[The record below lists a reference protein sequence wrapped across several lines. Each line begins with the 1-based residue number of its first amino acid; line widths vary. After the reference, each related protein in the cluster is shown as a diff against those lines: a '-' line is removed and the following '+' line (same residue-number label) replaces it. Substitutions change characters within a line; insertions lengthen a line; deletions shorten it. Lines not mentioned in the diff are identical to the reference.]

1 MLKML
6 GTSPGWRDGV
16 AFQALPDTLPGWTIA
31 YLAVAADWVPRERLC
46 ALLWPQAAAAEA
58 QHSLRMN
65 LHRIRGVLAAWG
77 VPEALE
83 AERRR
88 VRLLLPTDVGGPGTA
103 TGAAAPYP
111 GALLDGM
118 TCDGFPALREWLE
131 LERTALQALWREAQ
145 LAHLARG
152 DPASESTVDVARH
165 LLAADPL
172 DETALARLL
181 EALRAL
187 GRDEEADRHY
197 LEYRERLARELGTEP
212 SPRIRSLASSAAVAA
227 QPAAAVADA
236 FVGRRLELA
245 ELSQRIAA
253 GARLVTI
260 VGPGGAGKSALARAF
275 AAQSSLAAVWL
286 DLQDLADLDAAA
298 ARLAQRLGIRLRDG
312 QDAAEPLAAAL
323 APAPRLLMLDNAE
336 HLTAL
341 PAFLQ
346 RLLAAAA
353 ALQVLATSR
362 APLALPQEQV
372 FRLAGLA
379 LPDDDSRDA
388 EAAQAFDAIRLF
400 ALRAQA
406 ARADFDVARHIE
418 AVIAIATA
426 VDGLPLAIELA
437 AGWVRWLAPATI
449 ARELRQTLAV
459 LQRAPQAAGLPARPE
474 HRSMQAVLDRTWS
487 LLAPAEA
494 QALEA
499 LSVFEG
505 GFTRA
510 GAEAVADAALPL
522 LTTLAA
528 RGLLRVDPDGRFDM
542 HPLVAEH
549 ARKRLAQDATRHACV
564 RDRHCAHIAAQL
576 EPLARN
582 PSNTAALVAAVQGEY
597 ANACAA
603 WSHALAAGRF
613 EAASALAIA
622 FKVFFDTVGRFSEG
636 VRLLRLALAIT
647 PTAAPAQQT
656 AATARGALA
665 LLLFRRQQLGEALAV
680 AEEGMR
686 LASACADR
694 RAQVA
699 CLLIIGNVHSTR
711 GHWPQARPAYE
722 RVLEIATADHE
733 RAEMA
738 VALMNLGI
746 CAKKDGRRDEALD
759 YYGRALAM
767 ERELQRHVPA
777 VRCLN
782 NIGVIHMEHGDWDKA
797 RDFLAEGFRLC
808 QQHAIGALAP
818 YLETGLGQTLY
829 ELGQYGDARRHLT
842 HVLATLPADEL
853 PVVHLNATINL
864 GRLSLRQGRIE
875 DARPRFYAAARIA
888 LASETPADSLDF
900 AMYWGEW
907 LRDSGRRLDAAR
919 VWLAVIKDSRTDAGV
934 RLGCEEGLATLS
946 LTEEERSAAL
956 AALPTLESLQA
967 EWSALPGA

>member
-1 MLKML
+1 MLTLL
-6 GTSPGWRDGV
+6 GTSPGWRDGR
-16 AFQALPDTLPGWTIA
+16 AFQPLPDTLPGWTIA

-65 LHRIRGVLAAWG
+65 LHRMRGVLAAWG
-77 VPEALE
+77 VPETME
-83 AERRR
+83 ADRRR
-88 VRLLLPTDVGGPGTA
+88 VRLLLPTDAAGWRA
-103 TGAAAPYP
+103 AAGAAAPYP

-118 TCDGFPALREWLE
+118 SCDGFPALREWLE
-131 LERTALQALWREAQ
+131 LERTARQAQWREAQ

-152 DPASESTVDVARH
+152 DPASEATVEVARH

-172 DETALARLL
+172 DEAALARLL
-181 EALRAL
+181 EALRGL
-187 GRDEEADRHY
+187 GRGEEADRHY

-212 SPRIRSLASSAAVAA
+212 SPRIRSLASGAAVAA
-227 QPAAAVADA
+227 QPAAAAADA

-245 ELSQRIAA
+245 ELSQHIAA

-275 AAQSSLAAVWL
+275 AARSTLATVAI
-286 DLQDLADLDAAA
+286 DLQDLADLDAVA
-298 ARLAQRLGIRLRDG
+298 ARIAQRIGMRLSDG
-312 QDAAEPLAAAL
+312 QDAAAQLAAAL
-323 APAPRLLMLDNAE
+323 APAPRLLLLDNAE
-336 HLTAL
+336 HLAGL
-341 PAFLQ
+341 PQFLQ
-346 RLLAAAA
+346 RLLAAA

-362 APLALPQEQV
+362 APLALAQEKV
-372 FRLAGLA
+372 YRLAGLE
-379 LPDDDSRDA
+379 LPDEESRDP

-418 AVIAIATA
+418 AVIAIAAA

-449 ARELRQTLAV
+449 ARELRETLAV
-459 LQRAPQAAGLPARPE
+459 LQRAPQAPGLPARPE
-474 HRSMQAVLDRTWS
+474 HRSMQAVLERTWS
-487 LLAPAEA
+487 LLAVAEA

-510 GAEAVADAALPL
+510 AAEAVADAALPL
-522 LTTLAA
+522 LTALAA

-549 ARKRLAQDATRHACV
+549 ALQRLGQDAARLARV
-564 RDRHCAHIAAQL
+564 RDRHCAHIAA
-576 EPLARN
+576 EVAPLAGN
-582 PSNTAALVAAVQGEY
+582 PSSTAALLAAVQGEY

-603 WSHALAAGRF
+603 WSHAVAAGRF

-636 VRLLRLALAIT
+636 ARLLRSALQIA
-647 PTAAPAQQT
+647 PTAAPAQRA

-665 LLLFRRQQLGEALAV
+665 LLLYRRQELGEALAV
-680 AEEGMR
+680 AEEGLR

-699 CLLIIGNVHSTR
+699 CLLIVGNAHSTR
-711 GHWPQARPAYE
+711 GQWPQARPAYE
-722 RVLEIATADHE
+722 RVLEIAAADHE

-782 NIGVIHMEHGDWDKA
+782 NIGVIHMEHGDWEKA

-829 ELGQYGDARRHLT
+829 ELGQYEDARRHLT
-842 HVLATLPADEL
+842 HVLATLAADEL

-864 GRLSLRQGRIE
+864 GRLALRQGRIE

-907 LRDSGRRLDAAR
+907 LRDSGRRMDAAR
-919 VWLAVIKDSRTDAGV
+919 VWLAVIRDPRTEAGV

-946 LTEEERSAAL
+946 LTEEERNAAL